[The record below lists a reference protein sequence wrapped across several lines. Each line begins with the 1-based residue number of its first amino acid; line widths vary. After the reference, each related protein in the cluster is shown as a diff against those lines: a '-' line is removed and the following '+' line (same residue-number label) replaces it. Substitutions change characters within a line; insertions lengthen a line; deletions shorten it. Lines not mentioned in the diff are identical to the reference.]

1 MAFILSYISVFKKL
15 SSYKNEPPGDT
26 GVGTRLGRR
35 THNLFLVIVAFG
47 FSTSYVDLSGCC
59 LDLLI
64 AFVVTLEKQLTSLNM
79 SFGVGLEARD
89 LWAAP
94 TYHVILYQCSRKI
107 LRAALGFQN
116 CL

>member
-1 MAFILSYISVFKKL
+1 MAFILSYISVLKKL

-64 AFVVTLEKQLTSLNM
+64 AFVVTLDMFTSLNM
-79 SFGVGLEARD
+79 SFGVGLEARG
-89 LWAAP
+89 L
-94 TYHVILYQCSRKI
+94 
-107 LRAALGFQN
+107 
-116 CL
+116 